1 MSLLHHPELF
11 VPLGRLVHVKPVVYE
26 ELVVSA
32 QRLQG
37 ADGGDLAVAGV
48 EGVHPLAVRLEAVV
62 HLVGQRGAVVGNG
75 LQLVGNIIERLWR
88 EPVVLTIM

>member
-1 MSLLHHPELF
+1 MLLLHHPELF
-11 VPLGRLVHVKPVVYE
+11 VPLRRLVHVKPVVYE

-75 LQLVGNIIERLWR
+75 LQLVGTH
-88 EPVVLTIM
+88 LTCSLV